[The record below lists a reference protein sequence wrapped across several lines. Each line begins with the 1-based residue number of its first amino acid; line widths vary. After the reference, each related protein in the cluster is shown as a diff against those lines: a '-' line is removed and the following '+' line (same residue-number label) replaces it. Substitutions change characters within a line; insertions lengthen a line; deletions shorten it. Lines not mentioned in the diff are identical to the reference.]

1 MQQQKQSNSFL
12 KNLFLNDRFI
22 LILILINSFTIFAE
36 GFSELGNEI
45 IFWINIIDS
54 IITILFI
61 LEAGVK
67 IFHFSWKN
75 YIASNWN
82 KLDFILV
89 ILSLPSIF
97 LLIINS
103 EIHGLS
109 FLLIFR
115 VSRAF
120 KFIRFFKFIPG
131 IDALVR
137 GVQRAVKASVFVLF
151 GFFVFNFIIAILS
164 CYLFKDISPE
174 YFGNPLKSMYSIFK
188 VFTIEGWYEIPDTLS
203 IHTSNTA
210 AALIKAYFV
219 IILILGGIM
228 GLSLVNSIFVDSMVM
243 DNNDEL
249 EKKIDSLNEKVE
261 ILLNNQDKNR
271 NKEDS

>member
-249 EKKIDSLNEKVE
+249 EKKINNLNKKIK

>member
-1 MQQQKQSNSFL
+1 MIQNKANNNGFIKS
-12 KNLFLNDRFI
+12 LFLNDRFI
-22 LILILINSFTIFAE
+22 LILILINSFTIFGE
-36 GFSELGNEI
+36 GFSELGKDAF
-45 IFWINIIDS
+45 FWINAIDS
-54 IITILFI
+54 IITILF
-61 LEAGVK
+61 LFEAIIK
-67 IFHFSWKN
+67 IFHFGWKT
-75 YIASNWN
+75 YVFSNWN
-82 KLDFILV
+82 KLDFSLV
-89 ILSLPSIF
+89 ILSLLSIF
-97 LLIINS
+97 LMLIHS

-115 VSRAF
+115 ISRVF
-120 KFIRFFKFIPG
+120 KFFRFFKFIPG
-131 IDALVR
+131 IEALIR

-188 VFTIEGWYEIPDTLS
+188 IFTIEGWYEIPDLLS
-203 IHTSNTA
+203 KHTSNISS
-210 AALIKAYFV
+210 ALIKGYFV

-249 EKKIDSLNEKVE
+249 ERKVDLLNEKIEVL
-261 ILLNNQDKNR
+261 IKDR
-271 NKEDS
+271 NKNK

>member
-1 MQQQKQSNSFL
+1 MML
-12 KNLFLNDRFI
+12 KRKNNNNFITNLFLNDKFI
-22 LILILINSFTIFAE
+22 LILILINSFTIFGE
-36 GFSELGNEI
+36 GFSELGEDI
-45 IFWINIIDS
+45 IFLINIIDS

-61 LEAGVK
+61 FEASIK
-67 IFHFSWKN
+67 IFHLGWKN
-75 YIASNWN
+75 YIGSNWN

-97 LLIINS
+97 LLIIHS

-120 KFIRFFKFIPG
+120 KFFRFFKFIPG
-131 IDALVR
+131 IEALVR

-188 VFTIEGWYEIPDTLS
+188 IFTIEGWYEVPDLLAK
-203 IHTSNTA
+203 HTNNISG
-210 AALIKAYFV
+210 ALIKAYFV

-249 EKKIDSLNEKVE
+249 EKKVDLLNEKIEKLIE
-261 ILLNNQDKNR
+261 IQSNKN
-271 NKEDS
+271 K

>member
-120 KFIRFFKFIPG
+120 KFFRFFKFIPG

-151 GFFVFNFIIAILS
+151 GFCVFNFIIAILS

>member
-1 MQQQKQSNSFL
+1 M
-12 KNLFLNDRFI
+12 KNEANNNGFIKSLFLNDRFI
-22 LILILINSFTIFAE
+22 LVLILINSFTIFGE
-36 GFSELGNEI
+36 GFSELGEEVF
-45 IFWINIIDS
+45 FWINTIDS
-54 IITILFI
+54 VITILF
-61 LEAGVK
+61 LFEAIIK
-67 IFHFSWKN
+67 ISYFGWKT
-75 YIASNWN
+75 YISSNWN
-82 KLDFILV
+82 KLDFSLV

-97 LLIINS
+97 LLLIHS
-103 EIHGLS
+103 DIHGLS

-120 KFIRFFKFIPG
+120 KFFRFFRFIPG
-131 IDALVR
+131 IEALVR

-188 VFTIEGWYEIPDTLS
+188 IFTVEGWYEVPDLLAK
-203 IHTSNTA
+203 HTNNISG
-210 AALIKAYFV
+210 ALIKAYFV

-249 EKKIDSLNEKVE
+249 EKKVDLLNEKIEVL
-261 ILLNNQDKNR
+261 IKDINN
-271 NKEDS
+271 NK